1 MESTAPILMVADQ
14 PPASPP
20 VLEDLLSAHLDVLWR
35 TALRLCRGHEAD
47 AEDLLQDT
55 AMRAHQALDQLRHAA
70 AARSWLLTI
79 MTRQYLNGLRHRR
92 RRPEVM
98 ETDLSTAEFE
108 EVLGTSDPVQHPD
121 QLIRRAMLR
130 DELTAAL
137 DSLSVELRTAV
148 WLVDVEGLSMREAA
162 EAMAVAEGTVASR
175 LFRGRRRLRGL
186 LQEER

>member
-1 MESTAPILMVADQ
+1 MGAAVPTIVMAEETPT
-14 PPASPP
+14 SPP
-20 VLEDLLSAHLDVLWR
+20 VFEDVLSANLDVLWR

-55 AMRAHQALDQLRHAA
+55 AMRAHQAFGQLRHAA
-70 AARSWLLTI
+70 AARSWFLTI
-79 MTRQYLNGLRHRR
+79 MTRHHLNGLRHRR

-98 ETDLSTAEFE
+98 ETDLSTADFE
-108 EVLGTSDPVQHPD
+108 AVLAESDPLQHPE
-121 QLIRRAMLR
+121 QIVRRAMLR
-130 DELTAAL
+130 EELTAAL

-162 EAMAVAEGTVASR
+162 EAMTVAEGTVASR